1 MADQEVAG
9 IDVTL
14 RFEMGYTPA
23 EFQQR
28 MPAFA
33 DVTYDVALARFDHV
47 EDDKHWSLRLVNP
60 RRRAIAL
67 LCVPTVDV
75 ELVFRGYSQPEIDAF
90 MKRFQAWF
98 HRGGG

>member
-14 RFEMGYTPA
+14 RIEMGYTPA
-23 EFQQR
+23 GFQQR

-33 DVTYDVALARFDHV
+33 NVTYDVACARFDHV
-47 EDDKHWSLRLVNP
+47 EDDKNWSLRLINP

-67 LCVPTVDV
+67 PCVPTVDI
-75 ELVFRGYSQPEIDAF
+75 ELVFRG
-90 MKRFQAWF
+90 
-98 HRGGG
+98 

>member
-1 MADQEVAG
+1 MADHVPAG

-14 RFEMGYTPA
+14 HFEMGYTPA
-23 EFQQR
+23 EFRQR

-33 DVTYDVALARFDHV
+33 DVTYDAARAQFDCV
-47 EDDKHWSLRLVNP
+47 EDGRSWSLRLINP

-67 LCVPTVDV
+67 VRVPIVDV
-75 ELVFRGYSQPEIDAF
+75 ELMFRGYSRCEIDAF
-90 MKRFQAWF
+90 MRRFQAWF